1 MYHYQ
6 TTQLVGPE
14 EIIVLEHKSS
24 KEKTKS
30 IIDIILHSKIPYI
43 ILCIT
48 HYQNRI
54 QLPTLT

>member
-24 KEKTKS
+24 KEKNKS
-30 IIDIILHSKIPYI
+30 IIDIILHSKITYI
-43 ILCIT
+43 ILWIT